1 MSLVTCLYNDNK
13 ISIKDFDLLTDN
25 NKKNKIKCICCET
38 KVIAKLG
45 KIKAHHF
52 AHEEKIECD
61 SFRTTDSMT
70 FWHQYWQAFVN
81 TEFYE
86 VIIKKDNKKHIAD
99 IYNLNKELVIEIQ
112 HSNISPEKMKERE
125 IFYDN
130 MIWII
135 DETTKCCNECEINF
149 CNECDY
155 YEKICDKC
163 KNRKKCCNNKIKFLI
178 EGETFVIIT
187 NINKPFF
194 LSASKPVFL
203 HIENYILKF
212 IKQLDN
218 NYYFCEKIKM
228 KKFIEDYF
236 PVSEYH
242 ISKVV
247 KSINELYKN
256 YITSDC
262 SGDFIHIFDNDKI
275 TIPCDSD
282 IISSFSKCGFSYYQK
297 RKEYVYFFDKNKSYC
312 YTCYLNIRLDNSLRC
327 DECAIRTEEKFTN
340 NWYNIFVN
348 NNIVT
353 KEDNSKNYSSIKL
366 NIEEP
371 IIIKTKNDKEIKIT
385 DLIIFNNDYDSKYH
399 KNKYIHIYFIC
410 EFIEIE
416 KLEIYNKI
424 FYRIKEYY
432 PEGCLLDMYSK
443 NLYLT
448 LNYKNKY
455 TYLEPIKRKRE
466 FLKELSNITNQQLKW
481 NIKPLEIEY
490 EFTNYDEQLENED
503 TRIKFIFYCIEFL
516 LESFDYYK
524 IVGLLSCYTKNK
536 TVLELYL
543 KWLKNFRL
551 DRYDDPINFG
561 KYNGY
566 EYCELPYEYLI
577 WLREETN
584 KEKYYSNITHKL
596 ELYNLYIN
604 QHPEQCK
611 KIFYEKD
618 KKYVLYIDYF
628 KEIKCRYDNCD
639 SYDKIIIEDNI
650 YIYINEFK
658 KNLKSNQIQI
668 LPRKIGIENLWT
680 QLIKCCECGNKK
692 YSPHYNNYKYYA
704 ICKICF
710 DNDIDYNSNRLAP
723 KIKSYPD
730 IDFID

>member
-1 MSLVTCLYNDNK
+1 MSLITCLYNDNK

-25 NKKNKIKCICCET
+25 NKRNKIKCICCET

-70 FWHQYWQAFVN
+70 FWHQYWQAFVD

-125 IFYDN
+125 NFYDN

-135 DETTKCCNECEINF
+135 DETTKCCNECEIKF

-218 NYYFCEKIKM
+218 YYYFCEKIKM

-282 IISSFSKCGFSYYQK
+282 IISSFNKCGFSYYQK
-297 RKEYVYFFDKNKSYC
+297 RKEYVFFLNYEKTYCDKC
-312 YTCYLNIRLDNSLRC
+312 QLNLTIERYC
-327 DECAIRTEEKFTN
+327 DECEIRSEEKFTN
-340 NWYNIFVN
+340 NWYNIFLN

-353 KEDNSKNYSSIKL
+353 KEDNSEKYSSVKL
-366 NIEEP
+366 KIEEP
-371 IIIKTKNDKEIKIT
+371 IIIRTKNNKEIKLT

-399 KNKYIHIYFIC
+399 KNKYLHIYLIC

-490 EFTNYDEQLENED
+490 DVTDYNELLENED
-503 TRIKFIFYCIEFL
+503 NKIKFIFYCIEFI
-516 LESFDYYK
+516 LENFEYYK
-524 IVGLLSCYTKNK
+524 IVGLLSCHTKNK

-543 KWLKNFRL
+543 KWLEKFR
-551 DRYDDPINFG
+551 DDSNDYHIDFG
-561 KYNGY
+561 KYKNKCY
-566 EYCELPYEYLI
+566 YELPYEYLI
-577 WLREETN
+577 WL
-584 KEKYYSNITHKL
+584 KENPKIYTDYKFKTIKLYDYKDRKECIITA
-596 ELYNLYIN
+596 LY
-604 QHPEQCK
+604 QHPDKCK
-611 KIFYEKD
+611 KIFYGREQ
-618 KKYVLYIDYF
+618 YSIDYF
-628 KEIKCRYDNCD
+628 NKIKNTYD
-639 SYDKIIIEDNI
+639 SYDFPEKIIIN
-650 YIYINEFK
+650 
-658 KNLKSNQIQI
+658 
-668 LPRKIGIENLWT
+668 T
-680 QLIKCCECGNKK
+680 TV
-692 YSPHYNNYKYYA
+692 
-704 ICKICF
+704 
-710 DNDIDYNSNRLAP
+710 
-723 KIKSYPD
+723 
-730 IDFID
+730 